1 MNNQANTK
9 VSSSTSLSAGILLGT
24 LLLGTGGSSFSTA
37 ASVDRSYSPQNAII
51 NNNLTISLEKDEQ
64 QNNSALEF
72 QKLSLQLM
80 EMYGF
85 SIKQYSEIMKVTRA
99 TIYKWHDLNTPL
111 KKVQSKNLN
120 RLNILNSSLVGI
132 HSNRKNQL
140 GNWLKTPLDND
151 VLSTREILE
160 SNSINKEDII
170 ELLGKVNLGLKSM
183 EMSNELDELL
193 GIS

>member
-1 MNNQANTK
+1 MKNQATTK

-24 LLLGTGGSSFSTA
+24 LLLGTGGSSFSSAT
-37 ASVDRSYSPQNAII
+37 SVDRSYNPQSAII
-51 NNNLTISLEKDEQ
+51 NNNLTISLEKDKQ

-120 RLNILNSSLVGI
+120 RLNILNNSLVGI
-132 HSNRKNQL
+132 HSNRKNLL
-140 GNWLKTPLDND
+140 GSWLKTPLDND

-160 SNSINKEDII
+160 SNAINKEDII
-170 ELLGKVNLGLKSM
+170 ELLSKVNLGLKSM